1 LFLTDLEIWKCR
13 FEGISKNEDEG
24 VVTALRLG
32 GEMKKFSKD
41 ALSNVKRC
49 WKHYTKIAMYHR
61 SRTQSLS
68 NKKIPVCNRRT
79 TLPKIL
85 PSLILLIVSGTL
97 LGCGPRWDFFLAQ
110 RAEKKEKFDLAVQQY
125 LNFFNKYPGHKKAPN
140 ALFQAGDLYR
150 EYYHDWKRAR
160 AAYEKIVET
169 QADHSEW
176 KNQVLQ
182 ALLETPSYFPLIQG
196 ARWSEGDSQTGGKL
210 ARIEITCQE
219 DKENPD
225 TFLVRHRVFAG
236 KREKKELSSTK
247 IIIKANGILL
257 QKDPSKKY
265 ELKILESP
273 LRLDQVW
280 TSQIGKDT
288 AISTVVSKN
297 ENVRVRAGTFTNC
310 LKIQSMR
317 TNIPDSLQFD
327 YYAPNVGKI
336 LTTTSSSKKKKETR
350 QTELLSYNIPSR

>member
-1 LFLTDLEIWKCR
+1 MMFRKPSTQEITIKT
-13 FEGISKNEDEG
+13 N
-24 VVTALRLG
+24 
-32 GEMKKFSKD
+32 
-41 ALSNVKRC
+41 
-49 WKHYTKIAMYHR
+49 
-61 SRTQSLS
+61 
-68 NKKIPVCNRRT
+68 PVCNRRT

-85 PSLILLIVSGTL
+85 PSLILLMVSCTL

-110 RAEKKEKFDLAVQQY
+110 RAEKKEKFDLAVQKY
-125 LNFFNKYPGHKKAPN
+125 LDFFDKHPGHKKAPN
-140 ALFQAGDLYR
+140 ALFQAGNLYR
-150 EYYHDWKRAR
+150 EYYRDWERAR

-176 KNQVLQ
+176 KDQALQ
-182 ALLETPSYFPLIQG
+182 ALLETPDYFPLIQG
-196 ARWSEGDSQTGGKL
+196 ARWIVGDSQTGGKL

-219 DKENPD
+219 DKENPN
-225 TFLVRHRVFAG
+225 TFLIRHRVFAG

-247 IIIKANGILL
+247 TVTKINGILL
-257 QKDPSKKY
+257 QKDTSRKY

-273 LRLDQVW
+273 LRIDQVW
-280 TSQIGKDT
+280 TSQIGKET
-288 AISTVVSKN
+288 AIFTVLSKN

-317 TNIPDSLQFD
+317 TSIPDSLQYN

-350 QTELLSYNIPSR
+350 QTELLSYNIPK